1 MERKGV
7 FGYMH
12 QSDLPSYIK
21 SVNHQIVN
29 CQLSISRETK
39 IKALFPSS
47 QNWRHQE
54 PVTLDL
60 WEALGAVP
68 ETKVLRQLGSKSL
81 HQPGTDMT
89 QGRCSLGTS
98 APLWVPKLLL
108 KQTWVCW
115 PMTSKANILTLGCGE
130 GKYSVNFRWQAT
142 STVQLVF
149 KRPEHLEGF

>member
-1 MERKGV
+1 M
-7 FGYMH
+7 
-12 QSDLPSYIK
+12 
-21 SVNHQIVN
+21 
-29 CQLSISRETK
+29 
-39 IKALFPSS
+39 
-47 QNWRHQE
+47 
-54 PVTLDL
+54 TLDL

-130 GKYSVNFRWQAT
+130 GKYICFKVPNKGPNKEHRQLMLKGLNKKPIDFR
-142 STVQLVF
+142 
-149 KRPEHLEGF
+149 EGFSKAR